1 MAADAAD
8 AAASERWIS
17 AWGTALQSIP
27 QLANLPPLYRAPD
40 VAGRTVRQ
48 LIYLQ
53 IDSKRMRLR
62 ISNLYG
68 TEPLVVESMS
78 VARAM
83 SGSNPALR
91 AESARPVL
99 FGGRK
104 SVSVAPGAQI
114 TSDAVDFDVAAQQ
127 PVAVSMFMGKDQKL
141 VAWHRVSSQ
150 VNYISTSGDHTDDA
164 SVGAYRTRFTQY
176 AWLTNVVAVEN
187 PSAQAVVAIGDS
199 ITDGMRSS
207 LNANRRWPDALAKR
221 LAEKSGGQMAVV
233 NAGISGNRLLSN
245 SPCYGEAL
253 ATRFERDVLR
263 QPGVRAVIV
272 LIGINDINFM
282 AMPAHAGL
290 DCDAPHTEV
299 NADSL
304 VRGYQR
310 LIAQA
315 HQRGIRIYG
324 ATLTPALLPP
334 EREAIRTAVNESIR
348 SSRAFDDV
356 IDFDQALRDPARPS
370 VLQKRY
376 DSGDHIHPSD
386 AGYAAMAAAVPLDIV
401 AGAAKHRRVDAPVEK
416 VCFITLLFASAWPSM
431 CRFCRKTRS
440 LQVLSQD
447 EKPPEKRAAS
457 SEVGRF

>member
-1 MAADAAD
+1 MKLRVFAAIC
-8 AAASERWIS
+8 AAALVAQVNFAPHAFAAETAEAPPANEHWIS

-27 QLANLPPLYRAPD
+27 QLANLPPLYRAPE

-48 LIYLQ
+48 LIYPQL
-53 IDSKRMRLR
+53 DGKRMRLR

-68 TEPLVVESMS
+68 TEPLVIESMS
-78 VARAM
+78 VARAVG
-83 SGSNPALR
+83 GSAAAIR
-91 AESARPVL
+91 VGSARPVA

-104 SVSVAPGAQI
+104 SVTVAPGAQA
-114 TSDAVDFDVAAQQ
+114 TSDPVDFDVDARE
-127 PVAVSMFMGKDQKL
+127 PVAVSMFMGRNQKL

-150 VNYISTSGDHTDDA
+150 VNYISTPGDHTDDTSA
-164 SVGAYRTRFTQY
+164 GAFRTKFTQY
-176 AWLTNVVAVEN
+176 AWLTNVAVD
-187 PSAQAVVAIGDS
+187 SASAHAVVAIGDS

-207 LNANRRWPDALAKR
+207 LNANRRWPDALATQVARK
-221 LAEKSGGQMAVV
+221 GGGKIGVV

-253 ATRFERDVLR
+253 ATRFERDALR

-282 AMPAHAGL
+282 AMPPHAGL

-299 NADSL
+299 NADAL

-315 HQRGIRIYG
+315 HQRGVKIYG
-324 ATLTPALLPP
+324 ATLTPASLPP

-348 SSRAFDDV
+348 TSRAFDGV
-356 IDFDQALRDPARPS
+356 IDFDQALRDPARPGA
-370 VLQKRY
+370 LLRRY

-386 AGYAAMAAAVPLDIV
+386 AGYAAMAAAVPMEFV
-401 AGAAKHRRVDAPVEK
+401 ARA
-416 VCFITLLFASAWPSM
+416 T
-431 CRFCRKTRS
+431 
-440 LQVLSQD
+440 
-447 EKPPEKRAAS
+447 KP
-457 SEVGRF
+457 GQ